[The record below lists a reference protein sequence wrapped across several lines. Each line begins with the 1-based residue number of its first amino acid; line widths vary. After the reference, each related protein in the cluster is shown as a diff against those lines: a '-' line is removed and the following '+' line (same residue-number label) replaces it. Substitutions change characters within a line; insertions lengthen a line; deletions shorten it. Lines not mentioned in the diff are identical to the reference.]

1 MKFKMRKKTII
12 IAGTAV
18 CIAVAGL
25 LVVPRM
31 VSAGSSDVT
40 VSAAPVRM
48 GDLTNYI
55 SVTGTVESMNT
66 TYIYAEVNEKVKAV
80 HVKLG
85 DVVIEGQLLCELET
99 EDIETAIAE
108 HKSAMSHSSQQS
120 YNQIKEA
127 ERVYNDAQSNLRNST
142 NGQVNNV
149 SNSLKTAET
158 ELADKA
164 ESL

>member
-85 DVVIEGQLLCELET
+85 DVVIEGSFC
-99 EDIETAIAE
+99 A
-108 HKSAMSHSSQQS
+108 
-120 YNQIKEA
+120 
-127 ERVYNDAQSNLRNST
+127 
-142 NGQVNNV
+142 
-149 SNSLKTAET
+149 SLKRRTSKPR
-158 ELADKA
+158 LL
-164 ESL
+164 SINRP

>member
-1 MKFKMRKKTII
+1 
-12 IAGTAV
+12 
-18 CIAVAGL
+18 
-25 LVVPRM
+25 
-31 VSAGSSDVT
+31 
-40 VSAAPVRM
+40 
-48 GDLTNYI
+48 
-55 SVTGTVESMNT
+55 
-66 TYIYAEVNEKVKAV
+66 
-80 HVKLG
+80 
-85 DVVIEGQLLCELET
+85 
-99 EDIETAIAE
+99 
-108 HKSAMSHSSQQS
+108 MSHSSQQS